1 MSPLSYLPSSGRA
14 LRDRGADLKRKS
26 STIFGNLV
34 TMVSDRSALVP
45 YLPQVYKKYHCLST
59 LLTTITLRLTTD
71 RPSCPICHR

>member
-1 MSPLSYLPSSGRA
+1 MFPLGRA

-45 YLPQVYKKYHCLST
+45 YLPQVIVIVIIV
-59 LLTTITLRLTTD
+59 TTITMTMIMT
-71 RPSCPICHR
+71 

>member
-1 MSPLSYLPSSGRA
+1 MTLVGRA

-45 YLPQVYKKYHCLST
+45 YLPQVLIVII
-59 LLTTITLRLTTD
+59 TT
-71 RPSCPICHR
+71 S